1 MDRYSRAQ
9 KMAEAFKEFK
19 DVEFTT
25 EQEDILSKN
34 FEPIPQLM
42 LFGPDC
48 RFEDALHNHVILVRD
63 ILKKNEEAKLAS
75 IDLKGPIYG
84 VPWIEVEFG
93 QRPEGWALFVDLDK
107 CIKDTKTASRKGA
120 YDGGYIGP
128 ERPLYY
134 YELPIEGMSSKIVAE
149 LKLKGKTHTDNYW
162 SPKYRGNMTSIK
174 E

>member
-25 EQEDILSKN
+25 EQEDRLSES
-34 FEPIPQLM
+34 FELVQQLV
-42 LFGPDC
+42 LSGPDC

-107 CIKDTKTASRKGA
+107 CIKDTKNASRKGA
-120 YDGGYIGP
+120 YEGGYIGP

-134 YELPIEGMSSKIVAE
+134 YELPIEGMNSKIVAE